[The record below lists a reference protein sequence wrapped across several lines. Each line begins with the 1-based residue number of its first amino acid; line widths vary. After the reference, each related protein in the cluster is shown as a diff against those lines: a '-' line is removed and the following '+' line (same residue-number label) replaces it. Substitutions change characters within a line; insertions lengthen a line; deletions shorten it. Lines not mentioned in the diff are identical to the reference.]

1 MSDINFLDETITP
14 ESSTANLDAANPA
27 QPENATSTAQE
38 AARKTSTTQR
48 STREEIAETLEDLE
62 ALLKAG
68 ESEHRA
74 VTAIAEVYEGTSVGA
89 AYGRIA
95 DKLIDGTSISDAI
108 NDEESVF
115 PRVARDLISAGVNQQ
130 ILWRN
135 LRRSAE
141 LIRKSSD
148 LTAELR
154 VKLANPISLA
164 ILTVIVI
171 VASVNLAFSN
181 PDSLGPSAAV
191 VATIIMNGTRVVG
204 VIAVAAFVVGISTMI
219 WYNTAGKKNPK
230 FRLRIDRFI
239 LSAPKGKRGKRFR
252 RELSKVTTHDAAAKF
267 SEVLASSLDAGM
279 DEAQALRTAARAT
292 GNAAIIL
299 HVDEHIQRIYDGID
313 DLAGVARSPYF
324 PWNLSHRLALQPGAS
339 ERIDVLRELS
349 ATYGK
354 KAENA
359 STSLANRLARRV
371 DDLSLMFGVGTV
383 FLLLT
388 PMMISLQDMGNAL
401 NHV

>member
-1 MSDINFLDETITP
+1 MSDINFLDETSSA
-14 ESSTANLDAANPA
+14 SSTVAREPVAPA
-27 QPENATSTAQE
+27 KLETASATDQGASRKTVTAQ
-38 AARKTSTTQR
+38 K

-68 ESEHRA
+68 ASEHHA
-74 VTAIAEVYEGTSVGA
+74 VTAIASIYEGTSVGA

-95 DKLIDGTSISDAI
+95 DKLIDGTSLSDAI

-171 VASVNLAFSN
+171 VASVNLAFGN
-181 PDSLGPSAAV
+181 PDTLGPSAAV
-191 VATIIMNGTRVVG
+191 VATLILNATRVVG
-204 VIAVAAFVVGISTMI
+204 AVAIVALVGGIIAMI

-230 FRLRIDRFI
+230 FRLRIDRY
-239 LSAPKGKRGKRFR
+239 LLTAPKGKRGKRMR
-252 RELSKVTTHDAAAKF
+252 RELRKVTTHDAGAKF
-267 SEVLASSLDAGM
+267 TEVLASSLDAGM
-279 DEAQALRTAARAT
+279 DESQSLRTAARAT

-299 HVDEHIQRIYDGID
+299 HVEEHIQRTYDGTE

-324 PWNLSHRLALQPGAS
+324 PPTLSHRLALQPGAS
-339 ERIDVLRELS
+339 ERIDVLRDLS

-371 DDLSLMFGVGTV
+371 DDLTLMFGVTTV

>member
-1 MSDINFLDETITP
+1 MSDINFLDETTS
-14 ESSTANLDAANPA
+14 ESSTATLDATPV
-27 QPENATSTAQE
+27 QPETTTSTAQP
-38 AARKTSTTQR
+38 AARKTSTAQR
-48 STREEIAETLEDLE
+48 SIREEIAETLEDLE

-95 DKLIDGTSISDAI
+95 DKLIDGTSLSDAI

-191 VATIIMNGTRVVG
+191 VATIIMNATRVVG
-204 VIAVAAFVVGISTMI
+204 AFAVAALVGGISTMI

-239 LSAPKGKRGKRFR
+239 LTAPKGKRGKRFR

-299 HVDEHIQRIYDGID
+299 HVDEHIQRIYDGVD

-354 KAENA
+354 KAETA

>member
-1 MSDINFLDETITP
+1 MSDINFLDETTS
-14 ESSTANLDAANPA
+14 ESSTATLDATPV
-27 QPENATSTAQE
+27 QPETTTSTAQP
-38 AARKTSTTQR
+38 AARKTSTAQR

-95 DKLIDGTSISDAI
+95 DKLIDGTSLSDAKH
-108 NDEESVF
+108 DQESVF

-191 VATIIMNGTRVVG
+191 VATIIMNATRVVG
-204 VIAVAAFVVGISTMI
+204 AFAVAALVGGISTMI

-239 LSAPKGKRGKRFR
+239 LTAPKGKRGKRFR

-299 HVDEHIQRIYDGID
+299 HVDEHIQRIYDGVD

-354 KAENA
+354 KAETA

-371 DDLSLMFGVGTV
+371 DDFSLMFGVGTV